1 MVAVASCPLEKGT
14 ICNVDGQESTF
25 IEDIGQGHKFTLKDI
40 NKKDQPIIKYGYPIG
55 IAKDYKEVAI
65 TLRESINANI
75 NNWSAMLY
83 DGKDYYFSK
92 RYNMQI
98 VDCVGGGDSF
108 GAGLITAS
116 LEGYDAKSTIEFS
129 VTASCLKHSIEGDFN
144 MVSMDEV
151 LKLASGDGSGR
162 IQR

>member
-1 MVAVASCPLEKGT
+1 MAKICEYVDVCIANEEDAADVFGIKASDTDVTSGEVNREGYKEVASKLTKRFGFEK
-14 ICNVDGQESTF
+14 
-25 IEDIGQGHKFTLKDI
+25 
-40 NKKDQPIIKYGYPIG
+40 
-55 IAKDYKEVAI
+55 VAI

-83 DGKDYYFSK
+83 DGKDCYFSK

-144 MVSMDEV
+144 IVSMDEV
-151 LKLASGDGSGR
+151 LQLAGGDSSDR
-162 IQR
+162 VQR

>member
-1 MVAVASCPLEKGT
+1 MAKICEYVDICIANEENAADVFGIKASDTDVTSGEVNREG
-14 ICNVDGQESTF
+14 
-25 IEDIGQGHKFTLKDI
+25 
-40 NKKDQPIIKYGYPIG
+40 
-55 IAKDYKEVAI
+55 YKEVAI

-151 LKLASGDGSGR
+151 LKLAGGDGSGR
-162 IQR
+162 IQRYSIIW